1 MENLENGAKDD
12 IRREQDWDM
21 CCICSLAN
29 HSSHLPKF
37 QLVSKLSHVEEN
49 FQESSYR
56 LKPFMPGTF

>member
-1 MENLENGAKDD
+1 MQNLENGAKDD

-37 QLVSKLSHVEEN
+37 QLVSKLSHVDEN
-49 FQESSYR
+49 FQ
-56 LKPFMPGTF
+56 GV